1 MKNKILKNFI
11 RAVLLILTFIF
22 VFLITSLRTSNA
34 KTDKTKTVV
43 PIETIEVIE
52 EEDMYEIKSKEAMQ
66 KHEELLNIKD
76 NKEYFIEY
84 KKLIEEYS
92 EWIDKPETIYDYF
105 TEEEL
110 NLLFRVVEAEAT
122 AGGFNEKANI
132 ASVIFNRL
140 AHDEFGDTLNEI
152 LVKSQF
158 SPLRD
163 GRAYKVEIT
172 EDTILACEYAFMI
185 EDTTNGAIF
194 FESKGSNIHDSY
206 AEFLFQ
212 DGIGH
217 KFYKEK

>member
-1 MKNKILKNFI
+1 MKNEILKNFI
-11 RAVLLILTFIF
+11 RAVLLILAF
-22 VFLITSLRTSNA
+22 VFLFLITSLRTSNA
-34 KTDKTKTVV
+34 KTDEIKTVV
-43 PIETIEVIE
+43 PIETIEVTE
-52 EEDMYEIKSKEAMQ
+52 DDMYEIKSKEAMQ

-92 EWIDKPETIYDYF
+92 EWIDRPETIYDYF

-110 NLLFRVVEAEAT
+110 DLLFRVVEAEAT
-122 AGGFNEKANI
+122 AGGFNEKVNI

-140 AHDEFGDTLNEI
+140 AHYEFGDTLDKI

>member
-1 MKNKILKNFI
+1 MKNKILNNFI
-11 RAVLLILTFIF
+11 RAVLLILAFIF

-34 KTDKTKTVV
+34 KTDEIKTVV
-43 PIETIEVIE
+43 PIETIEVI

-84 KKLIEEYS
+84 KKLIEKYS

-105 TEEEL
+105 TEDEL
-110 NLLFRVVEAEAT
+110 DLLFRVVEAEAT

-140 AHDEFGDTLNEI
+140 AHDEFGDTLDKI